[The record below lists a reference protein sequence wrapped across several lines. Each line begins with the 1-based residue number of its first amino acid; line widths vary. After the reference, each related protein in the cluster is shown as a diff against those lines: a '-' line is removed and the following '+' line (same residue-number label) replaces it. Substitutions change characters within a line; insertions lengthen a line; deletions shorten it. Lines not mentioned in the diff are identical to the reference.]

1 MLDAMI
7 TYIVVLLLLAYSI
20 MLLHYST
27 ELIKEKIEGDL
38 EDCTLD
44 ENILATQGMAYMLLV
59 ISVLCLVFTMHTYNP
74 KTLDR
79 IKSLG
84 TKIPYTKYMLMSI
97 ILGMAIYILINTEKN
112 KGCAKEVNLHTEFLD
127 AVNIGVISVMGL
139 FIIYKV
145 YYHFKNKNK

>member
-1 MLDAMI
+1 MI
-7 TYIVVLLLLAYSI
+7 TYIVVLLLLSYSI
-20 MLLHYST
+20 MLFHYSN
-27 ELIKEKIEGDL
+27 ELIKAKLDNKANITN
-38 EDCTLD
+38 CTFD
-44 ENILATQGMAYMLLV
+44 DNVLATQGIAYMLLV
-59 ISVLCLVFTMHTYNP
+59 ISIICLVFAMHTYNP

-112 KGCAKEVNLHTEFLD
+112 KGCAKKVNLHTEFLD
-127 AVNIGVISVMGL
+127 AVNIGVISIMGL

-145 YYHFKNKNK
+145 YYHFNNKNK